1 MHLWDLTEPM
11 TPEVEAWSLNKGA
24 RHIHVGFAKRKSKSD
39 HYHLPLAYFRDK
51 KFREKLLERNL

>member
-1 MHLWDLTEPM
+1 MI
-11 TPEVEAWSLNKGA
+11 PEEEAGSLKKGA

-51 KFREKLLERNL
+51 KFKEKLLERNM